1 MYKYLRGLERSFL
14 AIYHISGH
22 FQPNGGHVLTL
33 LKMVKIVILAKTSI
47 FNSSAGID
55 RTHKIWPEM
64 DT

>member
-1 MYKYLRGLERSFL
+1 MYKYLIGLESSFL
-14 AIYHISGH
+14 AMYHISGH
-22 FQPNGGHVLTL
+22 FRPNGGHLLIL